1 LADRVR
7 AFFPALLLVE
17 RLKPEGRGSTDCDG
31 GGRWGTAP
39 ERLGEDRIPRENGRG
54 GLGGGYQARPGSPG
68 PRGGR
73 EGLGPPGGRGPR
85 RLLRFRREARTAAQL
100 HHTNIVPVFGVGES
114 GGTHYYVMQ
123 FIPGLGLDAVMKE
136 VRRLRGMGPELGKG
150 TAALDCAPAATDV
163 A

>member
-1 LADRVR
+1 KD
-7 AFFPALLLVE
+7 
-17 RLKPEGRGSTDCDG
+17 
-31 GGRWGTAP
+31 
-39 ERLGEDRIPRENGRG
+39 
-54 GLGGGYQARPGSPG
+54 
-68 PRGGR
+68 
-73 EGLGPPGGRGPR
+73 PR

-163 A
+163 AGSLAGGRLADRPQPGRGDEPAEPASTTGTPGESPPALLPGDSGTCSSARSHGQYARSVALIGVQVAEALE

>member
-1 LADRVR
+1 KVLA
-7 AFFPALLLVE
+7 APG
-17 RLKPEGRGSTDCDG
+17 LKD
-31 GGRWGTAP
+31 
-39 ERLGEDRIPRENGRG
+39 
-54 GLGGGYQARPGSPG
+54 
-68 PRGGR
+68 
-73 EGLGPPGGRGPR
+73 PR

-150 TAALDCAPAATDV
+150 TAALNCAPPATDV
-163 A
+163 ARSLARWRFADRPQPGPGDEPAEPASTTGTPGESPPALLPADAAARSSARCQG